1 MVGSNGVKFA
11 RRARMD
17 DSSLPDRR
25 LAPAPVLS
33 RSVALYI
40 ELDLWHSTSLRHGLL
55 GKTHRFGLG

>member
-11 RRARMD
+11 RRAGMD

-25 LAPAPVLS
+25 RHRLLS

-55 GKTHRFGLG
+55 GKTQRFGLD